1 MQLDAMNS
9 LQRVASKPALIKS
22 LEGLATDILSRVSEV
37 EQIRITINFDDSA
50 SIDLMLVGAGEFS
63 LGGFSL

>member
-1 MQLDAMNS
+1 MNS

-37 EQIRITINFDDSA
+37 EQIRITINCDDSA
-50 SIDLMLVGAGEFS
+50 LIDLMLVGAGEFS